1 MTPTDPEPRID
12 LGGVRHGWFVPWN
25 VTRPASGSPIRSY
38 HLMRDLAAGPGFTV
52 LMPIEETGVASP
64 YPPLEDLDV
73 REYPRG
79 RFSRLRGRLILNPA
93 SRSARGPTLHAL
105 VRQLGDS
112 GQVTPRSWL
121 VCDSAY
127 LAAPLLQLATDTGAQ
142 LVYSSHNCETS
153 VWRQL
158 LASSRGQS
166 NRLGPWLAFSEI
178 RSQERS
184 LARAARAVWCCSE
197 RDADLMVR
205 LAPEV
210 AGKTIV
216 AANGVNGSVVR
227 LQPTDRIAP
236 SHFCHIGYLETGV
249 AHEACVF
256 LIREVLPRVRSA
268 LPGVTLT
275 LAGRDARPALRA
287 MAGDGVE
294 VVSPFGDPNTLLGRA
309 RLSVGPLL
317 QGGGTRLK
325 ILESLAAGRPV
336 VSTTKGAEGLDLGSL
351 AGVTVADGPAALAD
365 AIVAELRAPRV
376 AGRAEELRARVLSG
390 HEWTTITSR
399 LLETMGQRFGSPWR

>member
-1 MTPTDPEPRID
+1 MKPANPESRID
-12 LGGVRHGWFVPWN
+12 LGAVRHGWFVPWN

-38 HLMRDLAAGPGFTV
+38 HLMRDLAAGRGFTV
-52 LMPIEETGVASP
+52 LMPIEQTGVTSP
-64 YPPLEDLDV
+64 YPPLEGVDV
-73 REYPRG
+73 RETFAGARAWWPTH
-79 RFSRLRGRLILNPA
+79 LNPA
-93 SRSARGPTLHAL
+93 SRSARGPSLRAI
-105 VRQLGDS
+105 VRQLADS
-112 GQVTPRSWL
+112 GQITPRSWL

-158 LASSRGQS
+158 LASSRGPGK
-166 NRLGPWLAFSEI
+166 RLEAWLALSEI

-184 LARAARAVWCCSE
+184 LACAARAVWCCSE

-205 LAPEV
+205 LSPAIS
-210 AGKTIV
+210 GKTIV

-227 LQPTDRIAP
+227 LQPTGRIIPA
-236 SHFCHIGYLETGV
+236 HLCHVGYLETGV
-249 AHEACVF
+249 THEACVF
-256 LIREVLPRVRSA
+256 LIREVLPRVRA
-268 LPGVTLT
+268 AVPGVRLT
-275 LAGRDARPALRA
+275 IAGRDARPALRQ

-294 VVSPFGDPNTLLGRA
+294 VLSPLGDPSDLLGRA
-309 RLSVGPLL
+309 RLSVVPLL

-336 VSTTKGAEGLDLGSL
+336 VSTTKGAEGLDLDCL

-365 AIVAELRAPRV
+365 AIVAELRSPLE
-376 AGRAEELRARVLSG
+376 AGRAEELRARVLSRYD
-390 HEWTTITSR
+390 WDTITAR
-399 LLETMGQRFGSPWR
+399 LLKTMGERFGSPWS